1 MRVVLASGSPRR
13 QYLLVSAGCDVQ
25 VMVPQVDESTK
36 AGESAWDYVARLAQ
50 EKALAIDHQE
60 REPIVAADTSVVLN
74 GQVLGKPDDDAH
86 AERMLRALSG
96 QEHVVMT
103 GYFVKSPSS
112 HRQGVVQTKVCFR
125 ALSDDEIKAY
135 VMTGE
140 PRDKA
145 GAYGIQGQGG
155 ALIDQIAGSY
165 TNVIGLPLREVLVAL
180 SEVGHV

>member
-1 MRVVLASGSPRR
+1 MRIVLASGSPRR
-13 QYLLVSAGCDVQ
+13 QYLLVSAGYDVQ
-25 VMVPQVDESTK
+25 VMMPQIDESAK
-36 AGESAWDYVARLAQ
+36 ANEPAWDYVARLAR
-50 EKALAIDHQE
+50 EKALAIGHNKA
-60 REPIVAADTSVVLN
+60 EPVVAADTSVVLN
-74 GQVLGKPDDDAH
+74 GQLLGKPDDDAH

-103 GYFVKSPSS
+103 GYFVGSS
-112 HRQGVVQTKVCFR
+112 SSSRQGVVQTKVRFR
-125 ALSDDEIKAY
+125 TLSDDEIKAY

-180 SEVGHV
+180 SEVRHV